1 LHHAGDGITG
11 LAILILVPRK
21 FNHQSGGRMNKTTIT
36 SIWSKALLLCLM
48 ALIPVAAFSEEI
60 RIGGGAAPIENIFKK
75 IQAPFEKAT
84 GIKLVLSANGP
95 DQALIDLDQGKLDLA
110 TGGLNLDG
118 FYELVAKKNYTLKNR
133 DSFKARVIGRDR
145 IQVYTHKQINV
156 ASLSKV
162 QLKDLFTGKIN
173 NWKELKG
180 PDVPVKIVLGSKIP
194 GTQKFFRENV
204 MDNQSYASGD
214 TFAATDAVDV
224 QNKIASTPGAVGLGP
239 MTSGNA
245 AINEPSTPVIGRPIS
260 AITKGIPSPAVT
272 KLYDF
277 IRAEGDKLI
286 EK

>member
-1 LHHAGDGITG
+1 
-11 LAILILVPRK
+11 
-21 FNHQSGGRMNKTTIT
+21 MNNTIIA
-36 SIWSKALLLCLM
+36 SIWTKAMLAFLLFCL
-48 ALIPVAAFSEEI
+48 PVAAFSEEI

-75 IQAPFEKAT
+75 VQGPFEKAT
-84 GIKLVLSANGP
+84 GIKLLLSANGP
-95 DQALIDLDQGKLDLA
+95 DQALIDLDQGKLDMA

-133 DSFKARVIGRDR
+133 DSFKSRVIGRDR

-156 ASLSKV
+156 ASLSKA
-162 QLKDLFTGKIN
+162 QLKDLFTGKIT

-180 PDVPVKIVLGSKIP
+180 PDVPVKIILGSKIP

-204 MDNQSYASGD
+204 MENQDYVNGD
-214 TFAATDAVDV
+214 TFVATDAVDV

-239 MTSGNA
+239 MTSN
-245 AINEPSTPVIGRPIS
+245 NNSVNQPDTPVIGRPIS

-277 IRAEGDKLI
+277 IRTEGDKLI